1 MNLHEFIFSETVSK
15 RLARHLIFWMVWW
28 IYFAATYYYY
38 LQVGQQKVTFGELES
53 VLLVETFLLI
63 LAHMMACYIFIYFLL
78 PRFLSNSSYVE
89 LASGIIVLVAFLLVS
104 VFFMHAYIFPIFEPA
119 YMDKLTAKNN
129 NLWWVSVN
137 SGLLNAPKII
147 TAAAAIYLAKSWYQ
161 KDREKERIQKEK
173 LETDLQLLKA
183 QIHPGLLFS
192 SLEQIYEYTKIKSP
206 EAPRLL
212 LKFSDLL
219 SYLLYECNDLE
230 IPVERELTMMRE
242 YMMLEKIRYGSTLE
256 MEVHIQGETEQG
268 SIAPLLLLPFIEN
281 SFRHS
286 SLLEEQ
292 PWINLGIEVQDKILV
307 MKIMNGINI
316 SSIESDH
323 ITHDIVNVQKRLE
336 ILYPES
342 YELKMYA
349 EQEIYFVI
357 LKIDLQN
364 SLRDKQKRLLQ
375 LNSRYASS

>member
-1 MNLHEFIFSETVSK
+1 
-15 RLARHLIFWMVWW
+15 
-28 IYFAATYYYY
+28 
-38 LQVGQQKVTFGELES
+38 
-53 VLLVETFLLI
+53 
-63 LAHMMACYIFIYFLL
+63 
-78 PRFLSNSSYVE
+78 
-89 LASGIIVLVAFLLVS
+89 
-104 VFFMHAYIFPIFEPA
+104 
-119 YMDKLTAKNN
+119 
-129 NLWWVSVN
+129 
-137 SGLLNAPKII
+137 
-147 TAAAAIYLAKSWYQ
+147 
-161 KDREKERIQKEK
+161 
-173 LETDLQLLKA
+173 
-183 QIHPGLLFS
+183 
-192 SLEQIYEYTKIKSP
+192 
-206 EAPRLL
+206 
-212 LKFSDLL
+212 
-219 SYLLYECNDLE
+219 
-230 IPVERELTMMRE
+230 
-242 YMMLEKIRYGSTLE
+242 

-316 SSIESDH
+316 SSIESEH
-323 ITHDIVNVQKRLE
+323 ITQDIVNVQKRLE

-364 SLRDKQKRLLQ
+364 GLRDKQKGLLQ

>member
-1 MNLHEFIFSETVSK
+1 
-15 RLARHLIFWMVWW
+15 MVWW

-38 LQVGQQKVTFGELES
+38 LQVGQQKVTFGELETI
-53 VLLVETFLLI
+53 LLVETFLLI
-63 LAHMMACYIFIYFLL
+63 LVHMMACYIFIYFLL

-89 LASGIIVLVAFLLVS
+89 LASGIIVLVAFLLVG
-104 VFFMHAYIFPIFEPA
+104 VFFIHAYIFPIVEPA
-119 YMDKLTAKNN
+119 YMDKLAAKNN

-173 LETDLQLLKA
+173 LETDLQLLKS

-242 YMMLEKIRYGSTLE
+242 YMMLEKYGMVQHWKWKFIYKAKQSRGQL
-256 MEVHIQGETEQG
+256 
-268 SIAPLLLLPFIEN
+268 PLYYSCHL
-281 SFRHS
+281 
-286 SLLEEQ
+286 
-292 PWINLGIEVQDKILV
+292 
-307 MKIMNGINI
+307 
-316 SSIESDH
+316 
-323 ITHDIVNVQKRLE
+323 
-336 ILYPES
+336 
-342 YELKMYA
+342 
-349 EQEIYFVI
+349 
-357 LKIDLQN
+357 
-364 SLRDKQKRLLQ
+364 
-375 LNSRYASS
+375 